1 MCTNLDENDGR
12 ADGEQ
17 TVEVDKSLVLVLV
30 IRAVQVQLLNTLD
43 RQLLMLEGDL
53 VGLRGELG
61 RIFVHVSREG
71 SRKEHDLNISR
82 QETE

>member
-1 MCTNLDENDGR
+1 MCTNLDENDRR

-53 VGLRGELG
+53 VGLGGELG

-82 QETE
+82 QKTE